1 MTKYQKISLVLPAYA
16 AEELKK
22 AQDDIDKRYLQSII
36 ISLRQ
41 EGWTLASIAE
51 PLNVSREWIRQ
62 IESNVED
69 TDSALRFAAT
79 HGFTAPE
86 RPSVPELPKII
97 RPMPEPETLKRLKQ
111 LQPYAQKVRA
121 NSPQY
126 RAEAEEYTRLLYKEH
141 NDRGVSIY
149 RLAKELGVTHGALR
163 FRLVRYG
170 YHETDS
176 SSKVY
181 KPILD
186 KNRMV

>member
-1 MTKYQKISLVLPAYA
+1 MVLPTDVA
-16 AEELKK
+16 AALRT
-22 AQDDIDKRYLQSII
+22 AHADVDKRYLQSII
-36 ISLRQ
+36 VSLRQ
-41 EGWTLASIAE
+41 EGWTLASIAA
-51 PLNVSREWIRQ
+51 PLGVSREWIRQ
-62 IESNVED
+62 IESSVED
-69 TDSALRFAAT
+69 TDDALRFAART
-79 HGFTAPE
+79 EFTAPE
-86 RPSVPELPKII
+86 RPHIPEPVRLVKP
-97 RPMPEPETLKRLKQ
+97 RPEPETLARLKE
-111 LQPYAQKVRA
+111 LQPYAQRVRA
-121 NSPQY
+121 NSSQY

-170 YHETDS
+170 YHKTDS